1 MSEFGERKIEIVEKF
16 LNLKLLWTT
25 CQANSGEDSTEHVNL
40 RTETTS
46 TDTDLYIFCLK
57 QHISMLPM
65 FKIEL

>member
-1 MSEFGERKIEIVEKF
+1 MSEFGKRKIEIVEKF

-46 TDTDLYIFCLK
+46 TDTDLLK
-57 QHISMLPM
+57 TSY
-65 FKIEL
+65 FYASNV

>member
-1 MSEFGERKIEIVEKF
+1 MSQFGKRRIEIVEKF

-57 QHISMLPM
+57 HHISMLPM